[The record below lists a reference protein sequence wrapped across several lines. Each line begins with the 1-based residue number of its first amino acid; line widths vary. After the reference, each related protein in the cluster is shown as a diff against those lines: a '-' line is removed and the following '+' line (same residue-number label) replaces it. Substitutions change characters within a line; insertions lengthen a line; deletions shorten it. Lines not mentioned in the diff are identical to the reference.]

1 MASVTRPR
9 SRQLKR
15 RAEIEAAV
23 LAATE
28 RLLADGA
35 NFTELGVQRIV
46 AEAGV
51 ARSSFYMCFP
61 DKVTVL
67 VRLVGNM
74 KDDLF
79 GKATMWRPTG
89 PDGGLDGLAAVFGEQ
104 LTYYRLRAPL
114 LAAIAEVSA
123 YDPALREATARE
135 IDRFAQHITDV
146 LEEEQRA
153 GRTPVD
159 IDSVVAGRVLAW
171 GGEQVIA
178 RHITMGD
185 PDDDG
190 AVAREMA
197 RSQWYG
203 TYRRRAGDA

>member
-28 RLLADGA
+28 RLLAGGA
-35 NFTELGVQRIV
+35 SFTELGVQGIV

-74 KDDLF
+74 KDELF
-79 GKATMWRPTG
+79 GKAAMWRPVG

-104 LTYYRLRAPL
+104 LAYYRLRAPL

-123 YDPALREATARE
+123 YDPALRAAAAQE

-146 LEEEQRA
+146 LEEE
-153 GRTPVD
+153 
-159 IDSVVAGRVLAW
+159 
-171 GGEQVIA
+171 
-178 RHITMGD
+178 
-185 PDDDG
+185 
-190 AVAREMA
+190 
-197 RSQWYG
+197 
-203 TYRRRAGDA
+203 

>member
-28 RLLADGA
+28 RLLADGVG
-35 NFTELGVQRIV
+35 FTELGVLRIV

-74 KDDLF
+74 KDELF
-79 GKATMWRPTG
+79 GIATRWRPTG
-89 PDGGLDGLAAVFGEQ
+89 PDGGLDSLAAAFGEQ
-104 LTYYRLRAPL
+104 LAYYRLRAPL
-114 LAAIAEVSA
+114 LAAVAEVSA
-123 YDPALREATARE
+123 YDPTLREATTRA
-135 IDRFAQHITDV
+135 IDRVAQHLTNV
-146 LEEEQRA
+146 LTEEQHA
-153 GRTPVD
+153 GRTPAD
-159 IDSVVAGRVLAW
+159 IDPVVAGRVLAW
-171 GGEQVIA
+171 GGEQIIA
-178 RHITMGD
+178 RQITIGD
-185 PDDDG
+185 PDDDT
-190 AVAREMA
+190 AVAWDMA

-203 TYRRRAGDA
+203 TYRRRTEDR

>member
-79 GKATMWRPTG
+79 GKATMWRPAG
-89 PDGGLDGLAAVFGEQ
+89 PDGGLDGLAAVFREQ

-153 GRTPVD
+153 GRTRVD

-185 PDDDG
+185 PDDDS

>member
-9 SRQLKR
+9 SRQSKR

-35 NFTELGVQRIV
+35 SFTELGVQRIV

-74 KDDLF
+74 KDELF
-79 GKATMWRPTG
+79 GKATRWRPTG
-89 PDGGLDGLAAVFGEQ
+89 PDGGLGGLAAVFGEQ
-104 LTYYRLRAPL
+104 FKYYRLRAPL

-123 YDPALREATARE
+123 YDPTLREANARE

-146 LEEEQRA
+146 LKEEQRA
-153 GRTPVD
+153 GRTPAD

-185 PDDDG
+185 PDDDS

-203 TYRRRAGDA
+203 TYRRRAEDA

>member
-9 SRQLKR
+9 SGQLKR

-23 LAATE
+23 LAAAE

-35 NFTELGVQRIV
+35 GFTELGVQRIA

-74 KDDLF
+74 KDELF
-79 GKATMWRPTG
+79 GIATTWRPTG
-89 PDGGLDGLAAVFGEQ
+89 PDGGVDGLAAVFGEQ
-104 LTYYRLRAPL
+104 LKYYRRRAPL

-123 YDPALREATARE
+123 YDPTLRAANARE

-146 LEEEQRA
+146 LTDEQRA
-153 GRTPVD
+153 GRTPAD
-159 IDSVVAGRVLAW
+159 IDCVVAGRVLAW

-178 RHITMGD
+178 RQITTGD
-185 PDDDG
+185 PDDDS
-190 AVAREMA
+190 AVAAEMA

-203 TYRRRAGDA
+203 TYRRRA

>member
-1 MASVTRPR
+1 MVSVTRPR
-9 SRQLKR
+9 SGRLKR

-35 NFTELGVQRIV
+35 GFTELGVQRIV
-46 AEAGV
+46 AEAGE

-61 DKVTVL
+61 DKVAIL
-67 VRLVGNM
+67 VRLVGTM
-74 KDDLF
+74 KDELF
-79 GKATMWRPTG
+79 GTTTRWRPTG
-89 PDGGLDGLAAVFGEQ
+89 PDGGLDGLAAAFGEQ
-104 LTYYRLRAPL
+104 LAYYRLRAPL

-123 YDPALREATARE
+123 YDPTLREATARQ
-135 IDRFAQHITDV
+135 IDRFAQNITDG

-153 GRTPVD
+153 GRTPAD
-159 IDSVVAGRVLAW
+159 IDAVVAGKVLAW
-171 GGEQVIA
+171 GGEQIIA
-178 RHITMGD
+178 RQIALGD
-185 PDDDG
+185 PDGDS

-203 TYRRRAGDA
+203 TYRRPAEDR

>member
-74 KDDLF
+74 KDELF
-79 GKATMWRPTG
+79 GKATMWRPAG
-89 PDGGLDGLAAVFGEQ
+89 PDGGLDGLAAVFGDQ

-153 GRTPVD
+153 GRTPAD

-171 GGEQVIA
+171 GGQQVIA
-178 RHITMGD
+178 QQITMGD